1 MPKMSIIETRPEAIK
16 MAPVIQ
22 ELEKHGTGI
31 ASGVCATARH
41 RELLDDPAAY
51 DLMARSVNP
60 YGDGRA
66 SARIVREL
74 LKRAGAA

>member
-1 MPKMSIIETRPEAIK
+1 MLKMSLIGTRPEAIK

-31 ASGVCATARH
+31 ASSVCITARH
-41 RELLDDPAAY
+41 RELLDDPAAR
-51 DLMARSVNP
+51 DRMARSVNP

-74 LKRAGAA
+74 LKRAGPA